1 MDEFLSMC
9 NEESDGEQ
17 QLPEDA
23 FFADVFEDASNEGSS
38 LLGETQTVAST
49 STDTIKD
56 VTNTSKLLP
65 CDEVLDPDQ
74 IQAQIDLLERKKR
87 EAIERARATVFGP
100 GNKKDSERRE
110 KTKKSGLKMVDLNF
124 DPSPEPSEPSSSQR
138 QALDA
143 EESDD
148 EMMDNK
154 KELSEAGRVL
164 QRQLI
169 KQEHREEESR
179 GRRIVPPP
187 PLRLPQRNKHEVAV
201 PKHATKQES
210 TAPSAF
216 DSFFQLKIR
225 NPKISSSTFESYVQ
239 GFKRVRISTIKP
251 NFATPSEGF
260 VTAGVIVGRDLRK
273 SASGTDYVMW
283 KLHDLKNCQDQPIRL
298 LLFGDAYKEHWKLQV
313 GGCVALMSPQVADA
327 DKHAAD
333 NKFKSNTAGVTLK
346 VFKRAQVVELGMSS
360 DLGMCRGVKFDG
372 QKCGNF
378 VNTSLSE
385 FCVHHV
391 MNEARKLSAN
401 RGTFN
406 SVMSQ
411 PPKRKSI
418 NSSIFVNP
426 RSNVTHSTLLPA
438 QNIGSDTIR
447 PTTNNIILPSELKT
461 TTKQEEK
468 SMLNEIIS
476 GRAHLPGARNMIAV
490 VEARKGHIAGKS
502 KKTEGQF
509 SMADF
514 IKKQEASSVPSTS
527 HMPQLGY
534 GLRAGQDVSLAARNA
549 NAAKVRAAAILK
561 REKADLAQGRKP
573 MKRQADSQ
581 SNCGIAPKQ
590 SKLVSLEN
598 GVDLDKLL
606 QRRSMHDSEANKA
619 QGIAA
624 QKHLDVLEQREKVET
639 FVTECMSV
647 KDVKVVTCKKCDYTS
662 QKQSELCKSEG
673 HTVKYTT
680 AEKRFFKC
688 GACHKRTVVFSMLPT
703 KPCKVSS

>member
-1 MDEFLSMC
+1 
-9 NEESDGEQ
+9 
-17 QLPEDA
+17 
-23 FFADVFEDASNEGSS
+23 
-38 LLGETQTVAST
+38 
-49 STDTIKD
+49 
-56 VTNTSKLLP
+56 
-65 CDEVLDPDQ
+65 
-74 IQAQIDLLERKKR
+74 
-87 EAIERARATVFGP
+87 
-100 GNKKDSERRE
+100 
-110 KTKKSGLKMVDLNF
+110 MVDLNF

-138 QALDA
+138 QVLD
-143 EESDD
+143 EDESDD

-154 KELSEAGRVL
+154 KELTEAGKVL
-164 QRQLI
+164 QKQLM
-169 KQEHREEESR
+169 KQEQQREEAR
-179 GRRIVPPP
+179 ARRVVPPP
-187 PLRLPQRNKHEVAV
+187 SLKMPHRNKHEETV
-201 PKHATKQES
+201 PKHATKQEPA
-210 TAPSAF
+210 APSAF
-216 DSFFQLKIR
+216 DNFFQLKIR

-239 GFKRVRISTIKP
+239 GFKRVRVSTLKP
-251 NFATPSEGF
+251 NFTNPSEGF
-260 VTAGVIVGRDLRK
+260 VTAGVIVGRDIRK

-283 KLHDLKNCQDQPIRL
+283 KLHDLKNCQDQPVRV

-313 GGCVALMSPQVADA
+313 GGCVALMSPQIADA

-333 NKFKSNTAGVTLK
+333 NKFKSNTNGVTLK
-346 VFKRAQVVELGMSS
+346 VSKRAQVVELGISS

-378 VNTSLSE
+378 VNISLSE

-401 RGTFN
+401 RGAFN
-406 SVMSQ
+406 SVTSQ
-411 PPKRKSI
+411 PPKRKPI
-418 NSSIFVNP
+418 NNSIFVNP
-426 RSNVTHSTLLPA
+426 RGNSTLLPA

-447 PTTNNIILPSELKT
+447 PTTSNIKLPSELKT

-468 SMLNEIIS
+468 AVLSEIIS

-490 VEARKGHIAGKS
+490 VESRKGHIPGRS
-502 KKTEGQF
+502 KKSEGQF

-534 GLRAGQDVSLAARNA
+534 GLRAGQVISLAARNA

-573 MKRQADSQ
+573 VKRQADILA
-581 SNCGIAPKQ
+581 NGGTAPKQ

-624 QKHLDVLEQREKVET
+624 QKHLDALEQREKVET

-647 KDVKVVTCKKCDYTS
+647 KDVKVVTCKKCDYTA

-688 GACHKRTVVFSMLPT
+688 GACHKRTVVFSLLPT
-703 KPCKVSS
+703 KPCKHCTANEWVRVAMKDERKVKLENEQLLLRGEERKFVNT